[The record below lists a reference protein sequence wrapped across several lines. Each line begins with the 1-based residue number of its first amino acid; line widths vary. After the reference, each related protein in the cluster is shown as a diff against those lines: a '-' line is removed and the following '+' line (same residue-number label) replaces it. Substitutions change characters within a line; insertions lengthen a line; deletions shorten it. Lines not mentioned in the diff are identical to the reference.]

1 MSLWKYN
8 GHDTRARE
16 REGEREGGRE
26 RGRER
31 RGKARRSK
39 LTLEAVNRLAIVFLI
54 LFSVISMCLTS
65 DEERDASSMT
75 GCGALTAV
83 LPLFKSS
90 RYFNTSLN

>member
-16 REGEREGGRE
+16 KEGEGEKE
-26 RGRER
+26 
-31 RGKARRSK
+31 RRSK

-75 GCGALTAV
+75 GRGALTAV

>member
-1 MSLWKYN
+1 MVMTPEQ
-8 GHDTRARE
+8 GRE
-16 REGEREGGRE
+16 RKKEGEGERE

-31 RGKARRSK
+31 RGKERRSK

-65 DEERDASSMT
+65 DEERGASSMT
-75 GCGALTAV
+75 GCGALTEV